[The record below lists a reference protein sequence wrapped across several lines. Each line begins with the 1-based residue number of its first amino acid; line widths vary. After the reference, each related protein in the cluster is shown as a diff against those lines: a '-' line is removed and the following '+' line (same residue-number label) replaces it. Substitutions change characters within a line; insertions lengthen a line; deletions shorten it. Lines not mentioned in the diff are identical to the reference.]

1 MHRARGNAGEETE
14 EDFDHRTEHIQA
26 LNQRGQPVMR
36 RREESAQ
43 GGREGR
49 REGGKEEEG
58 GRVGGGREGS
68 GCFLTSTLIDTDVK
82 A

>member
-43 GGREGR
+43 GGREG
-49 REGGKEEEG
+49 
-58 GRVGGGREGS
+58 GRERGKK
-68 GCFLTSTLIDTDVK
+68 GVGWVGEERDRVVF
-82 A
+82 

>member
-1 MHRARGNAGEETE
+1 MTHTFSHTRMHRARGNAGEETE

-49 REGGKEEEG
+49 REGKREEG
-58 GRVGGGREGS
+58 VGWVGEERDRVV
-68 GCFLTSTLIDTDVK
+68 F
-82 A
+82 

>member
-49 REGGKEEEG
+49 REGKREEG
-58 GRVGGGREGS
+58 GRVGGGREGL